1 MNIITDTGSLL
12 SREKAK
18 DLGLELLPLQVAVKG
33 KSYRDYFEI
42 SAKDFVEMIKDA
54 IPASSQPSIGD
65 VMEVYERD
73 RKSVV

>member
-18 DLGLELLPLQVAVKG
+18 ELGLELLPLQVAVKG

-42 SAKDFVEMIKDA
+42 SAKDFVDMIKDA
-54 IPASSQPSIGD
+54 IPASS
-65 VMEVYERD
+65 
-73 RKSVV
+73 